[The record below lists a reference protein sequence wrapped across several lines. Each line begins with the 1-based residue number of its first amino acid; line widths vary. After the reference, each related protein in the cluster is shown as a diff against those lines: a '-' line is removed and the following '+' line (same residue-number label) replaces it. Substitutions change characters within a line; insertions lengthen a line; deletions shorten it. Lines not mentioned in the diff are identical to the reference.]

1 MTHTCGECEFAGES
15 ATDGSV
21 HCPTLRQ
28 FGRSTT
34 RVRSDHPECAPMA
47 EVRRLRPWIDEIAS
61 RHQDA
66 LAERDQAIRELGDE
80 ARKRGVAESE
90 RDDLARKV
98 KQLESDYEEAVRDIL
113 GFATPTTSDHE
124 WAARWLFEHKGEKC
138 ACGYCQFSSGKGES

>member
-1 MTHTCGECEFAGES
+1 MTGPCCWDDERWRRKEITCGECEFAGES

-34 RVRSDHPECAPMA
+34 RVRADHPECAPMA
-47 EVRRLRPWIDEIAS
+47 EVRRLRA
-61 RHQDA
+61 
-66 LAERDQAIRELGDE
+66 
-80 ARKRGVAESE
+80 E

-113 GFATPTTSDHE
+113 GYATPTTSDHE

-138 ACGYCQFSSGKGES
+138 ACGYCQFLSGKGES